1 MGLLRYI
8 ENKGIELRSGSEITL
23 SDGSTALLLCNPTKL
38 ECGVAEQGSERLVVV
53 HTTDQSSQL
62 QFNVERGGSLHVVEL
77 FLSNVTARSV
87 ICQQADSHCQITSI
101 VVDSAAVDYQVDM
114 NGEGAESLLRSI
126 FLLSGQEQAK
136 VGVRVNHNASHTFSD
151 SLVKGVASGEARG
164 EFDGLVYVADGVCQV
179 DARQLSRNIVIG
191 GKAHIATN
199 PQLEIYADDVKCS
212 HGATVG
218 QLDGDAVLYMRQRG
232 LSEAQARSL
241 QLEGFV
247 VDVLSLIGDG
257 ELYDALKQDLD
268 NKLER
273 L

>member
-1 MGLLRYI
+1 MGLLHYFQQ
-8 ENKGIELRSGSEITL
+8 NNIELRSGSELQL
-23 SDGSTALLLCNPTKL
+23 SDGSSALLLCNPSKI
-38 ECGVAEQGSERLVVV
+38 ECGVAEQGSEQLIIV
-53 HTTDQSSQL
+53 HTTDEPSSL
-62 QFNVERGGSLHVVEL
+62 KFNVGEGASLRVVEL
-77 FLSNVTARSV
+77 FFAGSTSHSLLSQEAGSR
-87 ICQQADSHCQITSI
+87 CHITSVVVGNGSADY
-101 VVDSAAVDYQVDM
+101 VVDID
-114 NGEGAESLLRSI
+114 GEGAENTLRGI
-126 FLLSGQEQAK
+126 FLLSQKEQAK

-151 SLVKGVASGEARG
+151 SLVKGIASGEARG

-191 GKAHIATN
+191 GKSHIATN

-247 VDVLSLIGDG
+247 VDALSLIADEGLF
-257 ELYDALKQDLD
+257 EALKHDLET
-268 NKLER
+268 KLEQ

>member
-1 MGLLRYI
+1 MGLLQYI
-8 ENKGIELRSGSEITL
+8 DKTGVELRSGSELRL
-23 SDGSTALLLCNPTKL
+23 SDGSTALLLCNPSKI

-53 HTTDQSSQL
+53 HTTEQPSQL
-62 QFNVERGGSLHVVEL
+62 QFNVERCGRLHVVEL
-77 FLSNVTARSV
+77 FLANSTAKSV

-101 VVDSAAVDYQVDM
+101 VVDSATVEYQVDM
-114 NGEGAESLLRSI
+114 NGEGAESMLRSI
-126 FLLSGQEQAK
+126 FLLSKQEHAK
-136 VGVRVNHNASHTFSD
+136 VGVRVNHNSSFTLSD
-151 SLVKGVASGEARG
+151 SLVKGIAACEARG
-164 EFDGLVYVADGVCQV
+164 EFDGMVYVAEGVRQV

-247 VDVLSLIGDG
+247 VDILSLIGDE
-257 ELYDALKQDLD
+257 ELSEALKQDLD
-268 NKLER
+268 NKLEQ

>member
-1 MGLLRYI
+1 MGLLQYI
-8 ENKGIELRSGSEITL
+8 ENIGVDLRSGSEIPL
-23 SDGSTALLLCNPTKL
+23 SDGSTGLLLCNPSKL
-38 ECGVAEQGSERLVVV
+38 ECGVAEQGSEKLIVL
-53 HTTDQSSQL
+53 HTTDQASQL
-62 QFNVERGGSLHVVEL
+62 QFNVEKGGKLQLIEL
-77 FLSNVTARSV
+77 FLANSTAKSV
-87 ICQQADSHCQITSI
+87 ICQQADSCCQVTSI
-101 VVDSAAVDYQVDM
+101 IIDSASADYQVDM
-114 NGEGAESLLRSI
+114 NGEGADSQLRSI
-126 FLLSGQEQAK
+126 FLLSKSEQAK

-164 EFDGLVYVADGVCQV
+164 EFDGLVYVADGVGQV

-191 GKAHIATN
+191 SKAHIATN

-247 VDVLSLIGDG
+247 VDVLSLVNDEGAF
-257 ELYDALKQDLD
+257 EALKQDLD
-268 NKLER
+268 NKLES